1 MKESARGADIK
12 DAILADSMLYLSL
25 ALVFFYL
32 WRNSMKLKE
41 NKFQILAW
49 GLSAVLVICLICIV
63 ISDRKKAAERNL
75 QLLQEA
81 QQSEKAYAEIVE
93 QQAEIYEKL
102 YADLEIP
109 EFICWGD
116 NLMRGENGGSFTNS
130 LNTTIDKNLF
140 KYLTNSF
147 HNVIEDGKHSAPSV
161 SINNMGV
168 INENMPQILARAGV
182 NKVFLSEGINIP
194 SSKDPVLVKLVNE
207 ETRDNND
214 REELLFARQNSDQFG
229 KVIISGIDGK
239 LDTTEEWYD
248 SIHPRYAFIRDHE
261 GDYQFVEAGTE
272 VELES
277 ASKFLG
283 DIPIFFFENNSGQSV
298 GSFMNDLIRLVA
310 RYASSGTL
318 EENEETDEG
327 DQEDNNN
334 QSDIDQNETAYDLPY
349 IVICRTKE
357 GSDLDNALKNEFG
370 DNYIRN
376 DQYSSEMYGNA
387 FNALAKNIYEILDEQ
402 GCFTNIK
409 EKIMK
414 AVEEVNDL

>member
-1 MKESARGADIK
+1 M
-12 DAILADSMLYLSL
+12 
-25 ALVFFYL
+25 FH
-32 WRNSMKLKE
+32 
-41 NKFQILAW
+41 ILAW
-49 GLSAVLVICLICIV
+49 SLSAVLVICLICIV
-63 ISDRKKAAERNL
+63 ISDRKKGAERNL

-81 QQSEKAYAEIVE
+81 QQSEKAHEEIIE
-93 QQAEIYEKL
+93 QQTEIYEKL
-102 YADLEIP
+102 LDELEIP
-109 EFICWGD
+109 GFICWGD
-116 NLMRGENGGSFTNS
+116 NLMRGDNGGSFTNS

-161 SINNMGV
+161 SISNMGV
-168 INENMPQILARAGV
+168 VNENMPQILARAGV

-194 SSKDPVLVKLVNE
+194 SSEGPVLVKLVDE
-207 ETRDNND
+207 ELRNHND
-214 REELLFARQNSDQFG
+214 REELLFASQNSDKFG
-229 KVIISGIDGK
+229 KVTISGIEGK

-277 ASKFLG
+277 ATSFLG

-298 GSFMNDLIRLVA
+298 DSFMNDLKKLVI
-310 RYASSGTL
+310 RYASSSSMKK
-318 EENEETDEG
+318 NKKDE
-327 DQEDNNN
+327 DQEDNNDN
-334 QSDIDQNETAYDLPY
+334 KSENEQDVIDETTYDLPY

-376 DQYSSEMYGNA
+376 DQYLNEMYVNA
-387 FNALAKNIYEILDEQ
+387 FNSLTKNVYDILDKQ
-402 GCFTNIK
+402 GCFTDIK
-409 EKIMK
+409 GKIMN

>member
-1 MKESARGADIK
+1 MNLR
-12 DAILADSMLYLSL
+12 
-25 ALVFFYL
+25 
-32 WRNSMKLKE
+32 E
-41 NKFQILAW
+41 NMFHILAW
-49 GLSAVLVICLICIV
+49 SLSAVLVICLICIV
-63 ISDRKKAAERNL
+63 ISDRKKGAERNL

-81 QQSEKAYAEIVE
+81 QQSEKAHEEIIE
-93 QQAEIYEKL
+93 QQTEIYEKL
-102 YADLEIP
+102 LDELEIP
-109 EFICWGD
+109 GFICWGD
-116 NLMRGENGGSFTNS
+116 NLMRGDNGGSFTNS

-161 SINNMGV
+161 SISNMGV
-168 INENMPQILARAGV
+168 VNENMPQILARAGV

-194 SSKDPVLVKLVNE
+194 SSEGPVLVKLVDE
-207 ETRDNND
+207 ELRNHND
-214 REELLFARQNSDQFG
+214 REELLFASQNSDKFG
-229 KVIISGIDGK
+229 KVTISGIEGK

-277 ASKFLG
+277 ATSFLG

-298 GSFMNDLIRLVA
+298 DSFMNDLKKLVI
-310 RYASSGTL
+310 RYASSSSMKK
-318 EENEETDEG
+318 NKKDE
-327 DQEDNNN
+327 DQEDNNDN
-334 QSDIDQNETAYDLPY
+334 KSENEQDVIDETTYDLPY

-376 DQYSSEMYGNA
+376 DQYLNEMYVNA
-387 FNALAKNIYEILDEQ
+387 FNSLTKNVYDILDKQ
-402 GCFTNIK
+402 GCFTDIK
-409 EKIMK
+409 GKIMN